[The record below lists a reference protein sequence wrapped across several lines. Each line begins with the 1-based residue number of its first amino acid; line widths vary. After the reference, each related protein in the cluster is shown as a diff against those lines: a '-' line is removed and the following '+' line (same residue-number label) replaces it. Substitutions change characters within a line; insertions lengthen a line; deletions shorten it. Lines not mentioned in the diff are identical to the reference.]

1 MTNNLVGAS
10 TIVTVPDH
18 VLARRAAGE
27 TVLMSLESEM
37 YFSLDGPGSRL
48 WELFE
53 SGVTFGGAIDALFDE
68 YEVDRVELEN
78 DMADL
83 VNELSSN
90 GLVVIAQA

>member
-1 MTNNLVGAS
+1 MTTTPLGATS
-10 TIVTVPDH
+10 IVEVPDH
-18 VLARRAAGE
+18 VLTRRAAGE

-48 WELFE
+48 WELIE
-53 SGVTFGGAIDALFDE
+53 AGATFGSAMDTLLEE
-68 YEVDRVELEN
+68 YEVDRPQLEG

-90 GLVVIAQA
+90 GLVVIA